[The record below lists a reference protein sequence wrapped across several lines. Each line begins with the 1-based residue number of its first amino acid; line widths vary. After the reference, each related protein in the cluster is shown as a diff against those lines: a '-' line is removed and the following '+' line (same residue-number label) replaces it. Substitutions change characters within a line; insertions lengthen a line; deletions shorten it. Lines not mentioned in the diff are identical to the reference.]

1 MKKNIL
7 VVAAHPDDEI
17 LGCGGTLAKYSSQGH
32 NINILFLTNGV
43 SSRSLS
49 KKRMLKL
56 ISTRKSSAQK
66 AKKIIGAKKTFFLDF
81 KDNQLDS
88 YPLLKIIKPI
98 ERIIFKIKPDT
109 IYTHFEEDLNIDH
122 QVANKAVVTICRPQK
137 SNSVKEIFFF
147 EIPSSTEW
155 QVKKKQ
161 KFFSPNYFEDISKVK
176 KYKINALK
184 CYKSELKKWPHP
196 RSIKGVTSLF
206 NWRGATIGVEA
217 AEAFMV
223 GRIIR

>member
-7 VVAAHPDDEI
+7 VIAAHPDDEI

-43 SSRSLS
+43 SARSLP
-49 KKRMLKL
+49 KKEMLKL
-56 ISTRKSSAQK
+56 ISARKSSALK
-66 AKKIIGAKKTFFLDF
+66 AKKIIGAKKIFFLDF
-81 KDNQLDS
+81 EDNQLDA

-98 ERIIFKIKPDT
+98 EKIIFKIKPNT

-122 QVANKAVVTICRPQK
+122 QIVNRAVVTICRPQK
-137 SNSVKEIFFF
+137 LNSVKEIFFF

-155 QVKKKQ
+155 QIKKKQ

-223 GRIIR
+223 GRIAK

>member
-1 MKKNIL
+1 M
-7 VVAAHPDDEI
+7 
-17 LGCGGTLAKYSSQGH
+17 
-32 NINILFLTNGV
+32 
-43 SSRSLS
+43 
-49 KKRMLKL
+49 
-56 ISTRKSSAQK
+56 
-66 AKKIIGAKKTFFLDF
+66 FFFNF
-81 KDNQLDS
+81 KDNQLDV

-98 ERIIFKIKPDT
+98 EKIIFKIKPDT

-122 QVANKAVVTICRPQK
+122 QIVNRAVVTICRPQK
-137 SNSVKEIFFF
+137 LNSVKEIFFF

-155 QVKKKQ
+155 QIKKKQ
-161 KFFSPNYFEDISKVK
+161 ILFSPNYFEDISKVK